1 MAKAVTAN
9 KLKTQMGQILRAL
22 GENERFVILRRN
34 RPVGVLLSVQQYV
47 KDHPEE
53 YEDIEDFIDT
63 LVEESDPEFQHSLEN
78 GARQIR
84 RGRYLS
90 HTELK
95 LALQGQRPRK

>member
-9 KLKTQMGQILRAL
+9 TLKAHMGRILRAV

-47 KDHPEE
+47 KDHPDQ
-53 YEDIEDFIDT
+53 YEDVEDFIDT
-63 LVEESDPEFQHSLEN
+63 LLEESDREFQKSLKR

-84 RGRYLS
+84 QGHYLS
-90 HTELK
+90 HSQLK
-95 LALQGQRPRK
+95 VALTNQRLR